1 MNLQLVIV
9 PNWLE
14 EALKSVGASEK
25 LLLDPI
31 SLTSIL
37 SKADVAFYIILNT
50 ALNAK
55 VHPYVM
61 QSFESYDLL
70 NAMMESEGGLTED
83 YLAIHEKV
91 SLEHKSPVLMD
102 LYGPEA
108 LSTEE
113 QRHPIYERHTS
124 HSFEIRPI
132 HDNVMGLYLKAI
144 PGMASGKV
152 DSIDVVQTQ
161 LNAIDRAIKQM
172 LTYISFERI
181 SRTPIF
187 TQFTRVARYGIAL

>member
-9 PNWLE
+9 PTWLD
-14 EALKSVGASEK
+14 EALKSVGASDK
-25 LLLDPI
+25 MLLDPL
-31 SLTSIL
+31 SLMNIL
-37 SKADVAFYIILNT
+37 SKADVAFYMLLNNE
-50 ALNAK
+50 LRDK
-55 VHPYVM
+55 VHPYLIN
-61 QSFESYDLL
+61 SFEMYDLF
-70 NAMMESEGGLTED
+70 NATMEESGPPDEFLRIYENST
-83 YLAIHEKV
+83 
-91 SLEHKSPVLMD
+91 LEHKNPTLMD

-108 LSTEE
+108 LATEE
-113 QRHPIYERHTS
+113 QRHSIYERHTS
-124 HSFEIRPI
+124 HSFEIKPI

-144 PGMASGKV
+144 PGMSSGKI